1 MLLTSLAK
9 YYSLPFFFFFGP
21 KKHFLYF
28 FFLQSLLFS
37 TVGQI
42 RLYYTIRLFS
52 KLYSSGSIL
61 VYLRV
66 FRKDTIV

>member
-9 YYSLPFFFFFGP
+9 YYVLLFFFRA
-21 KKHFLYF
+21 KETSSIL
-28 FFLQSLLFS
+28 FLQLLLFS
-37 TVGQI
+37 IVGQI

-66 FRKDTIV
+66 FCKDTIV